1 MTDDDLQDKEPNPI
15 KYHPLHELHKQT
27 TSEDTQVGKATTDY
41 MQQQLESVARAMI
54 KTAEDKAK
62 EDDSATIRKEHAEAA
77 YEEVFAEYRVI
88 DEAIAA
94 LGEYE
99 SNLKRIGSRT
109 NVLQYETEDE

>member
-1 MTDDDLQDKEPNPI
+1 MTDSDSQDSEPNPI
-15 KYHPLHELHKQT
+15 KRHPLHKLHKQA
-27 TSEDTQVGKATTDY
+27 TSDDTQVGRATTDY

-54 KTAEDKAK
+54 KTAEDKANA
-62 EDDSATIRKEHAEAA
+62 DDSATIQKKHAEAA

-88 DEAIAA
+88 DEVIAA

-99 SNLKRIGSRT
+99 SELKRIGSRT